1 MKRVFR
7 ALCLVAMVAL
17 VATSCKKNEGTKS
30 IDANIG
36 EVSGYRTNPA
46 FDGSKAHFDPS
57 NNQFKWDQQD
67 QIMTYNLSNSNP
79 SESECA
85 IFEAEQGGSGRAH
98 FIFADGESLGSKKDQ
113 ILVFYP
119 AAKAERAL
127 GINGNN
133 TETFKVEATQTYNP
147 TYKMDPN
154 SMVMAAVSDYASN
167 DLGTFHMQH
176 IFGFLN
182 IGVAHNKP
190 ATDITI
196 DRIVITDPHTNLTG
210 ELDLKLPEVDPNEFT
225 TLMNELESGDDNYAS
240 HLSTY
245 LHRVG
250 YHAHGTQG
258 KSVTLNCNQALTYG
272 QWTNFYIAL
281 RPGALYKGFTI
292 DIYTTDNS
300 TEPYCTKTFDETDMK
315 HLIKPGY
322 FRNFYF
328 VTNKTAN
335 YPTGYYMEQNN

>member
-36 EVSGYRTNPA
+36 EVSGYRTNPD

-57 NNQFKWDQQD
+57 NYQFIWDQQD
-67 QIMTYNLSNSNP
+67 QIIAYNLSNSNP

-85 IFEAEQGGSGRAH
+85 AFEAENGGSSRAH

-119 AAKAERAL
+119 AAKAERM
-127 GINGNN
+127 IQTNGNN
-133 TETFKVEATQTYNP
+133 KETFKVEATQTYNP

-154 SMVMAAVSDYASN
+154 SMVMAAVSDYATN
-167 DLGTFHMQH
+167 TLGTFQMQH
-176 IFGFLN
+176 IFGFVN
-182 IGVAHNKP
+182 IGIADNLSG
-190 ATDITI
+190 TDFTV
-196 DRIVITDPHTNLTG
+196 DKIVITDPHTNLTG

-245 LHRVG
+245 LQRVG

-281 RPGALYKGFTI
+281 RPGALYKGFRI
-292 DIYTTDNS
+292 DIYCNGSTT
-300 TEPYCTKTFDETDMK
+300 PTFYKEFNGTHMN

-328 VTNKTAN
+328 LTNTA
-335 YPTGYYMEQNN
+335 YTDAGGYYTEQNN

>member
-36 EVSGYRTNPA
+36 EVSGYRTNPD

-57 NNQFKWDQQD
+57 NYQFIWDQQD

-85 IFEAEQGGSGRAH
+85 IFEAEKGGSGRAH
-98 FIFADGESLGSKKDQ
+98 FIFAENESLGSKKDQ

-119 AAKAERAL
+119 AAKAERM
-127 GINGNN
+127 IQTNGNN
-133 TETFKVEATQTYNP
+133 IETFKVEATQDYNP

-154 SMVMAAVSDYASN
+154 SMVMAAVSDYATN

-176 IFGFLN
+176 IFGFVN
-182 IGVAHNKP
+182 IGIAHNQ
-190 ATDITI
+190 TGDITV
-196 DRIVITDPHTNLTG
+196 DKIVITDPHTNLTG

-225 TLMNELESGDDNYAS
+225 TLMNELESGDANYAS

-292 DIYTTDNS
+292 DIYCNGS
-300 TEPYCTKTFDETDMK
+300 TSPTYSHTFDPAMN

-328 VTNKTAN
+328 LTNVAYTPN
-335 YPTGYYMEQNN
+335 NDGFYMEQN

>member
-1 MKRVFR
+1 
-7 ALCLVAMVAL
+7 MVAL

-36 EVSGYRTNPA
+36 EVSGYRTNPD

-57 NNQFKWDQQD
+57 NYQFIWDQQD
-67 QIMTYNLSNSNP
+67 QIMVYNLSNSNP

-85 IFEAEQGGSGRAH
+85 AFEAENGGSSRAH

-119 AAKAERAL
+119 AAKAERM
-127 GINGNN
+127 IKENGNN
-133 TETFKVEATQTYNP
+133 IETFKVEATQTYNP

-154 SMVMAAVSDYASN
+154 SMVMAAVSDYATN
-167 DLGTFHMQH
+167 DLGTFQMQH
-176 IFGFLN
+176 IFGFVN

-210 ELDLKLPEVDPNEFT
+210 ELDLKLPEVDPNVFT

-245 LHRVG
+245 LQRVG
-250 YHAHGTQG
+250 YHAHGETVPQG

-272 QWTNFYIAL
+272 EWTNFYIAL
-281 RPGALYKGFTI
+281 RPGALYKGFRI
-292 DIYTTDNS
+292 DIYCNGSTT
-300 TEPYCTKTFDETDMK
+300 PTFYKEFNGTHMN

-328 VTNKTAN
+328 LTNTA
-335 YPTGYYMEQNN
+335 YTDEGGYYTEQN